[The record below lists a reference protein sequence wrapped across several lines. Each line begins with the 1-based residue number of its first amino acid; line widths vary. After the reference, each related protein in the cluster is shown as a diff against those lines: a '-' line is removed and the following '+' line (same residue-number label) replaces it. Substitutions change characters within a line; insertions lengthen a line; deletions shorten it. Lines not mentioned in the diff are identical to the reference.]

1 MTDLDGVK
9 LAVTVKPLEW
19 VSHLV
24 LFEVMVARTASG
36 GLYTCEPARG
46 EEWRAVWYEVE
57 RRSIIVGDGGDRE
70 AAKAACQSDYEQ
82 RILSALS
89 PTPEAQGAALGSGET
104 EWIGDF
110 LNRRTDVEKVLRDVK
125 RGKRQALSPE
135 ECWELANRLSVPA
148 NHGGA

>member
-9 LAVTVKPLEW
+9 PTHRHKKRGSEYVLLGIGRMQAEDWFEGPHSPDYVFEISVDMREVAIYRSVDDGALW
-19 VSHLV
+19 VRPREE
-24 LFEVMVARTASG
+24 FE
-36 GLYTCEPARG
+36 
-46 EEWRAVWYEVE
+46 
-57 RRSIIVGDGGDRE
+57 DGRFE
-70 AAKAACQSDYEQ
+70 
-82 RILSALS
+82 ALS
-89 PTPEAQGAALGSGET
+89 PAPEAPGAGGAPAPALGSGET

-135 ECWELANRLSVPA
+135 ECWELADRLSVPA